1 MIYFD
6 NSATTRPYPE
16 VIDTFTKAAAV
27 YFGNPSSLHRLGA
40 EAERLLA
47 QARKQIAAQLGVE
60 SDEVVFTSGGTES
73 NNLAIRGAARAGR
86 KHGNHI
92 ITTQIEHASVRD
104 TCLAL
109 EKEGFEVTFL
119 PVGRDGRV
127 SLKDLEAELRDDT
140 ILVSVMHVNN
150 ETGAIQPIA
159 AIGSLL
165 KRYPNVRFH
174 VDHVQGIG
182 KVPLDFKAAGA
193 DLCSISGHKFH
204 GLKGTGMLYVRKGI
218 KLEAVFTGGSQE
230 NAHRSG
236 TENVPGF
243 AAMAKALRLHLEK
256 GSRHAQ
262 RMAAVR
268 AVLYDGLSR
277 MEGVEVN
284 SPPDGAP
291 HIVNFSIPGIKS
303 EIVIHALEEQDIFVS
318 TVSACSSRNKS
329 VSETVKAM
337 FHDEERASSVI
348 RISLS
353 YENDQEEA
361 VRVLEAVRG
370 AIIKLQEVMR

>member
-1 MIYFD
+1 MID
-6 NSATTRPYPE
+6 A
-16 VIDTFTKAAAV
+16 FTKAAAV

-47 QARKQIAAQLGVE
+47 QARKQIAAQLGIE
-60 SDEVVFTSGGTES
+60 YDEVVFTSGGTES

-86 KHGNHI
+86 KHGRHI
-92 ITTQIEHASVRD
+92 ITTQIEHASVKD
-104 TCLAL
+104 TCIDL

-119 PVGRDGRV
+119 PVGRDGRI

-182 KVPLDFKAAGA
+182 KVPLDFKGAGA

-204 GLKGTGMLYVRKGI
+204 GLKGTGMLYVRKGL
-218 KLEAVFTGGSQE
+218 KLEPLFTGGSQE
-230 NAHRSG
+230 NKLRSG

-243 AAMAKALRLHLEK
+243 AAMAKAIRLHQQKSSE
-256 GSRHAQ
+256 HAQ
-262 RMAAVR
+262 RMVEVR
-268 AVLYDGLSR
+268 TVLYDGLSG

-291 HIVNFSIPGIKS
+291 HIVNFSIRGIKS
-303 EIVIHALEEQDIFVS
+303 EIVIHALEEQDIYVS
-318 TVSACSSRNKS
+318 TVSACSSRNKA

-353 YENDQEEA
+353 YENNRDEA
-361 VRVLEAVRG
+361 LRVLEAVRG
-370 AIIKLQEVMR
+370 TIIKLQEVMR